1 MEETTRLS
9 ALRWSVAEEL
19 DPADMKLARTA
30 GIFYK
35 VSGDKAALAVHST
48 IKENAD
54 ADGKSATLRLVFA

>member
-30 GIFYK
+30 GTFYK
-35 VSGDKAALAVHST
+35 ASGGTAALAIHST

-54 ADGKSATLRLVFA
+54 ADGNNTTLKLVVA